1 MAWYN
6 GFIKALLLNDIEAMN
21 EFVGT
26 IALTPFS
33 CFDIAE
39 SVAEND
45 APDRGARS
53 SESAIMALPLRAR
66 RF

>member
-1 MAWYN
+1 VAWYN

-45 APDRGARS
+45 APERGREA
-53 SESAIMALPLRAR
+53 ANPPLWLCL
-66 RF
+66 

>member
-1 MAWYN
+1 M
-6 GFIKALLLNDIEAMN
+6 NDIEAMN

-45 APDRGARS
+45 APERGREA
-53 SESAIMALPLRAR
+53 ANPPLWLCL
-66 RF
+66 